1 MLPTLARLC
10 DACLLVGPGSQGEA
24 AYAFQACGEH
34 NRPDRRDAAPSAQP
48 VCWAQ
53 RQPRGAAS
61 AALHVRAPHVAAVFP
76 PILQVM
82 TLRLTPG
89 QGRTAILDGSRVWAP

>member
-1 MLPTLARLC
+1 MRS
-10 DACLLVGPGSQGEA
+10 GPAESM
-24 AYAFQACGEH
+24 
-34 NRPDRRDAAPSAQP
+34 RDRIVETPPFSAQP

-53 RQPRGAAS
+53 RHPRGAAS
-61 AALHVRAPHVAAVFP
+61 AALHGRASHVAAVFP

-89 QGRTAILDGSRVWAP
+89 QGPTASRDGSRVWTP